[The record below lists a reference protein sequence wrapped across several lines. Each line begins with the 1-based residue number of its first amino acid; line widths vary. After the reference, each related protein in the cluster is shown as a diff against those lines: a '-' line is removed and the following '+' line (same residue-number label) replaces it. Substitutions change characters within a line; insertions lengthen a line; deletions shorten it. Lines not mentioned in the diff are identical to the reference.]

1 MCILKKNSFV
11 FLIFIMGLGFWAC
24 DEPPKH
30 YPKSISNSDLSEGVT
45 IFKKN
50 CVTCHGVNGA
60 MGMNGAANLAMSVLP
75 LDERVS
81 VITNGRK
88 TMQSWKEI
96 LSEKEIKAVAEYTL
110 KLKQ

>member
-1 MCILKKNSFV
+1 MSIKNSFI
-11 FLIFIMGLGFWAC
+11 FLFFVLGLAFWAC
-24 DEPPKH
+24 DETPKH
-30 YPKSISNSDLSEGVT
+30 YPKSGANGDISLGVS

-60 MGMNGAANLAMSVLP
+60 MGMNGAANLAMSELP
-75 LDERVS
+75 LDERVL

-88 TMQSWKEI
+88 TMQSWKEV
-96 LSEKEIKAVAEYTL
+96 LTESEIKAVAEYTL